1 MPLLDHFHPPLY
13 PQRTWESFH
22 SRWANSIA
30 DELHRVLPKRFFV
43 EVQTHLGSEVE
54 TDIAEFE
61 RLTAREGEEANGAA
75 VGIAV
80 QTWSPP
86 AATHVL
92 PGVFP
97 DDIEVQVR
105 DSREDARL
113 VGVIELVSPR
123 NKDRPDARRAFAIK
137 SLSYLQRGPGVV
149 VLDIVT
155 SGRANLHNEMIQLL
169 GLDATCRLADDVS
182 LYAVSYGPVRRQE
195 QNQID
200 VWTAPLA
207 LGAALP
213 LLPLVLKG
221 YAPVPLDLDA
231 AYRDACERS
240 RL

>member
-75 VGIAV
+75 VGLAV

-123 NKDRPDARRAFAIK
+123 NKDRPTARQHFAAK
-137 SLSYLQRGPGVV
+137 CAAYLQAGVSVV
-149 VLDIVT
+149 VVDVVT
-155 SGRANLHNEMIQLL
+155 GRKENLFAFLLEQL
-169 GLDATCRLADDVS
+169 TVPRPDDLTD
-182 LYAVSYGPVRRQE
+182 LYAVACRAFPTDEPARLDCWAV
-195 QNQID
+195 
-200 VWTAPLA
+200 PLA
-207 LGAALP
+207 LGEPLPTLP
-213 LLPLVLKG
+213 LWLETDCAAPLNL
-221 YAPVPLDLDA
+221 
-231 AYRDACERS
+231 ERS
-240 RL
+240 YEATFSVLRVSV